1 MGEQIVFP
9 AAAFI
14 AMAVEALYQSRVGIH
29 LTEGSVL
36 AEKHRYRLRNIR
48 FPRALSLEETGD
60 GHKIMLSLAASP
72 GTKDSWHE
80 FKISSLNG
88 NEWSEHCSGLICA
101 EEDTE
106 QGNCQHRPLFT

>member
-1 MGEQIVFP
+1 MGQQIVFP

-14 AMAVEALYQSRVGIH
+14 AMAVEALCQSRLGIQ

-60 GHKIMLSLAASP
+60 GHKIMLTLAASP

-80 FKISSLNG
+80 FNISSLNG
-88 NEWSEHCSGLICA
+88 DVWSEHCRGLICA
-101 EEDTE
+101 EEDVE
-106 QGNCQHRPLFT
+106 QGN